1 MRRLAPRL
9 LIGLLALVA
18 ASGMVLQGGSV
29 PHLHDDHEAGL
40 YNQEHDLT
48 LLAGLAGH
56 ALAPDA
62 APALTIEAVSAALA
76 VIAPARPTLRIAGSS
91 DSRAPPSASP

>member
-9 LIGLLALVA
+9 LLVVLVLLAA
-18 ASGMVLQGGSV
+18 TGMVLQAGSV
-29 PHLHDDHEAGL
+29 PHLHAGQNAGL

-56 ALAPDA
+56 ATTPDVAPSV
-62 APALTIEAVSAALA
+62 TIDAVSTPL
-76 VIAPARPTLRIAGSS
+76 VPITPARPTLQVAGAG
-91 DSRAPPSASP
+91 DSRAPPSV

>member
-1 MRRLAPRL
+1 MGRLAPQL

-18 ASGMVLQGGSV
+18 ASGMVLQGGTV

-56 ALAPDA
+56 AVAPDA
-62 APALTIEAVSAALA
+62 APTPAIDAVSAP
-76 VIAPARPTLRIAGSS
+76 IRTTAPPRPPLRIAGSS
-91 DSRAPPSASP
+91 DSRAPPSA